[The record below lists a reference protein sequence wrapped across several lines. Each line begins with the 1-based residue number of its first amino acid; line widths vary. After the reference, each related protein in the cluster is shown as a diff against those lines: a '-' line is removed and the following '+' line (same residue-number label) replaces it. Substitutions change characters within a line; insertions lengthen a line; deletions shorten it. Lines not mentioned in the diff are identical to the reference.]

1 MTTVGSEGFLSMLP
15 VYIDHV
21 LYPTLVCKVDP
32 YNAVRIRHH

>member
-21 LYPTLVCKVDP
+21 LYPTLVS
-32 YNAVRIRHH
+32 NARNHPR